1 MRTTDTPHPVQI
13 APGLGPAHTTRIK
26 DWPTDERPRERFRA
40 LGPGALRT
48 AELLAILLSSGAGG
62 RTALEV
68 AETVY
73 QSFGRSLRR
82 LAAATSSQLRAI
94 PGIGEARAV
103 SIQAALELG
112 RRGAQEVRMEDG
124 RVSSPRDVY
133 RRFEL
138 KLRDLRQEEFHILLL
153 NSQNAVIS
161 DVMITRNARA
171 RSARSTWSFVSPIA
185 SKNLAGSTSAG
196 FGAASAPWGSGT
208 SRISVSRSDSI
219 PAGPAR
225 RPGLSPSGE
234 TCRSYIFLYTGSR
247 LAFRSRHTPNS
258 LESRY
263 SMDVASYGAGP
274 SSAELP
280 DLGVG

>member
-161 DVMITRNARA
+161 DVMITRG
-171 RSARSTWSFVSPIA
+171 ILDA
-185 SKNLAGSTSAG
+185 SVIHPREVFAPALAE
-196 FGAASAPWGSGT
+196 AAAAV
-208 SRISVSRSDSI
+208 ILVHNH
-219 PAGPAR
+219 
-225 RPGLSPSGE
+225 PSGDP
-234 TCRSYIFLYTGSR
+234 
-247 LAFRSRHTPNS
+247 TPSPADREVTRQLVNAGRV
-258 LESRY
+258 LGVPVRDHVVVGNGRY
-263 SMDVASYGAGP
+263 SSF
-274 SSAELP
+274 L
-280 DLGVG
+280 DLGLLPADDR

>member
-1 MRTTDTPHPVQI
+1 MRTTETPHPVQF
-13 APGLGPAHTTRIK
+13 APGLGPAHTAPIK

-48 AELLAILLSSGAGG
+48 AELLAILLSSGTGG

-124 RVSSPRDVY
+124 RISSPGDVY

-153 NSQNAVIS
+153 NTQNAVIS
-161 DVMITRNARA
+161 DVMITRG
-171 RSARSTWSFVSPIA
+171 ILDA
-185 SKNLAGSTSAG
+185 SVIHPREVFAPALAE
-196 FGAASAPWGSGT
+196 AAAAV
-208 SRISVSRSDSI
+208 ILVHNH
-219 PAGPAR
+219 
-225 RPGLSPSGE
+225 PSGDP
-234 TCRSYIFLYTGSR
+234 
-247 LAFRSRHTPNS
+247 TPSPADREVTRQLVNAGRV
-258 LESRY
+258 LGVPVRDHVVVGNGRY
-263 SMDVASYGAGP
+263 SSF
-274 SSAELP
+274 L
-280 DLGVG
+280 DLGLLPADDR

>member
-13 APGLGPAHTTRIK
+13 TPGLGPAQTARIK
-26 DWPTDERPRERFRA
+26 DWPTDERARERFRA

-68 AETVY
+68 AETVF

-161 DVMITRNARA
+161 DVMITRG
-171 RSARSTWSFVSPIA
+171 ILDA
-185 SKNLAGSTSAG
+185 SVIHPREVFAPALAE
-196 FGAASAPWGSGT
+196 AAAAV
-208 SRISVSRSDSI
+208 ILVHNH
-219 PAGPAR
+219 
-225 RPGLSPSGE
+225 PSGDP
-234 TCRSYIFLYTGSR
+234 
-247 LAFRSRHTPNS
+247 TPSPADREVTRQLVNAGRV
-258 LESRY
+258 LGIPVRDHVVVGNGRY
-263 SMDVASYGAGP
+263 SSF
-274 SSAELP
+274 L
-280 DLGVG
+280 DLGLLPADDR